1 MCLLPKTFQ
10 ENVSQTKAT
19 RILESSSYGY
29 MSPKKKPN
37 QTQPVNISS
46 VFKTSQAFALRIGD
60 VLIQQPCPHKKA
72 YSHTWTGST
81 KTKSLIIITTKIL
94 SLWMLLLSLDQLFM
108 LLLSL
113 CFVPNLCC
121 YPNRALINQL
131 LHKFLT
137 SK

>member
-19 RILESSSYGY
+19 RFLESSSYGY

-72 YSHTWTGST
+72 YTWTEST

-121 YPNRALINQL
+121 YPNTALINQL